1 MDRGAWWAAVHGVSE
16 SRTQLSNVAHVR
28 AQHRTWQL
36 RGQREGLEGLR
47 ETGSQGGAWCDFY
60 VTSMLGMLCGDRLL
74 CRGKGAEGA
83 DRRLKQ

>member
-1 MDRGAWWAAVHGVSE
+1 M
-16 SRTQLSNVAHVR
+16 QLSNVAHVH

-47 ETGSQGGAWCDFY
+47 ETGSQVGAWCDFY
-60 VTSMLGMLCGDRLL
+60 VTSMLGELCGDRLL
-74 CRGKGAEGA
+74 SQGKAAEGA